1 MSSSSTNTNNN
12 SRAVDDLIHMIDHHL
27 AFDLSHDDRALRSQT
42 SKGTLFVD
50 YDGTDVPIVSYR
62 HQTHRPATSDPR
74 RDSAFESLSSDAR
87 SLPAGPTARV
97 PSPLLIVTSGDFDV
111 RRHRGPGGGVYVD
124 DVDCLMGCECACDG
138 NVAHVH
144 RDGRPFSGLLEYFEV
159 DAGAWEL
166 QRREYCEHNAHSS
179 SRRQRRH
186 RHRHRH
192 ADVPLKVLDLH
203 KELPRPPADRE
214 FSKREKIAAFIAG
227 LREKLACLG
236 VLEHRHRRREYGHR
250 RRYREHGH
258 RHR

>member
-1 MSSSSTNTNNN
+1 MSSSSTDNP
-12 SRAVDDLIHMIDHHL
+12 RAVDDLINMIDHHL
-27 AFDLSHDDRALRSQT
+27 AFNLSHDDHALRSQT

-62 HQTHRPATSDPR
+62 HQTHHPATSDPR

-97 PSPLLIVTSGDFDV
+97 PSPLFIVTNGDFDV

-124 DVDCLMGCECACDG
+124 GVHRSKGCKCTYDG
-138 NVAHVH
+138 NVVHVH
-144 RDGRPFSGLLEYFEV
+144 RDGCPCSGLLEYFEV

-166 QRREYCEHNAHSS
+166 QRRECCEHNAHSS

-186 RHRHRH
+186 RH
-192 ADVPLKVLDLH
+192 ADVQLKVLDLH
-203 KELPRPPADRE
+203 KELPRPPPDRE
-214 FSKREKIAAFIAG
+214 LSKREKIAAFIAG
-227 LREKLACLG
+227 LRKKLVCLG
-236 VLEHRHRRREYGHR
+236 VLGHRHRHREYGHR